1 MSLVSTLA
9 KVAVGVVIAKG
20 VGSLIQNAQA
30 GTAAGSVR
38 RSPGSADTFG
48 GTHSPDQGARLPGG
62 LENVM
67 KDVLAGTPAERS
79 AGKGGIS
86 GGGISG
92 GGFTEEVPRG
102 GAAGG
107 GLGGLLEELAKGSAP
122 AGRTTSQGGG
132 LDDIIGQLSQ
142 GGGLGDLLGGL
153 AGALG
158 GAAATRGA
166 GGGGF
171 GDLLNQALRNGG
183 EPDADPSPDQEAV
196 AGLMLRAMIQAAKSD
211 GRIDEAEKKK
221 IVDQLGEATPSDI
234 AFLKQELAA
243 PIDLAGLARQVPKA
257 LAPQVYAVSVMAITL
272 DDQSEAQ
279 YLHQLAQGL
288 GLDPQTVNA
297 IHAKMGVQLLY
308 G

>member
-30 GTAAGSVR
+30 GSAAENSR
-38 RSPGSADTFG
+38 RNPGSADTFG
-48 GTHSPDQGARLPGG
+48 GTHSADRGARLPGG

-67 KDVLAGTPAERS
+67 KDVLAGTPAGRS
-79 AGKGGIS
+79 AGSSHPPGGS
-86 GGGISG
+86 LSEKSMQGGN
-92 GGFTEEVPRG
+92 
-102 GAAGG
+102 AGG
-107 GLGGLLEELAKGSAP
+107 GLGDLLEGLTKGSAP
-122 AGRTTSQGGG
+122 TGRTGSAGGG

-166 GGGGF
+166 GGGF

-183 EPDADPSPDQEAV
+183 EPDAPPSQDQEAV

-211 GRIDEAEKKK
+211 GRIDESEKQK
-221 IVDQLGEATPSDI
+221 IVEKLGDASPSDI
-234 AFLKQELAA
+234 AFLKRELAA
-243 PIDLAGLARQVPKA
+243 PVDVAGLARQVPGP

-272 DDQSEAQ
+272 DEQAEAQ

-288 GLDPQTVNA
+288 GLDPQSVNTV
-297 IHAKMGVQLLY
+297 HAKLGVQPLY